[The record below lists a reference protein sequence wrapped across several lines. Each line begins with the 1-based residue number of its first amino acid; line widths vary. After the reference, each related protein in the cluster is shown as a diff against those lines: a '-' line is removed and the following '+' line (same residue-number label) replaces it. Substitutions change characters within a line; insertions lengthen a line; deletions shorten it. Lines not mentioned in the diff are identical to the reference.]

1 MDKVQEIKET
11 IQKIRPYINRDGG
24 DVEFVEIG
32 RASCRERV

>member
-24 DVEFVEIG
+24 DVEFVDYNDWIP
-32 RASCRERV
+32 